1 MCLHIL
7 TTQKMSIVAIYMQ
20 KYADSQ
26 NGSPI
31 DQYTETRELHYKIWC
46 IEKGEFT
53 RETW

>member
-1 MCLHIL
+1 
-7 TTQKMSIVAIYMQ
+7 MSIVAIYIQ

-26 NGSPI
+26 NGRPI
-31 DQYTETRELHYKIWC
+31 DQCTETRELHYKIWC